1 MKKGA
6 YSVGCAGFHRRFV
19 KAKQD
24 SLFLLLTTFVTLN
37 GYVLKRTKKNFLP
50 VNRGGKLISIY
61 DCDMEQK
68 GRGIMRLIRAGVHFY
83 VIGLIILTLGIALT
97 IQSSMG
103 ASPFDALLVG
113 LHRTFGL
120 TVGSFEIIVG
130 LTMVLGNAL
139 AEKKRPEFFA
149 LITSFVTGVGID
161 TWLFLLGD
169 IVVPVTWYGEW
180 AALLA
185 GTILMALGVSF
196 YLQSKIAP
204 NPMDR
209 SMLVISNLTGWG
221 VSYSRA
227 AISVVLVILAVVF
240 DGAIGIGTL
249 INALFS
255 GMIISFF
262 LPYVRMLKNGHRKH
276 SEDFVS

>member
-1 MKKGA
+1 
-6 YSVGCAGFHRRFV
+6 
-19 KAKQD
+19 
-24 SLFLLLTTFVTLN
+24 
-37 GYVLKRTKKNFLP
+37 
-50 VNRGGKLISIY
+50 
-61 DCDMEQK
+61 
-68 GRGIMRLIRAGVHFY
+68 MRLIRAGIHFY
-83 VIGLIILTLGIALT
+83 LIGLIILTLGIALT
-97 IQSSMG
+97 IQSTLG

-139 AEKKRPEFFA
+139 AEKKKPEFFA
-149 LITSFVTGVGID
+149 LITSFVTGIGID

-169 IVVPVTWYGEW
+169 MVTPVTWYGEW
-180 AALLA
+180 AALLL
-185 GTILMALGVSF
+185 GTILMALGVAF

-209 SMLVISNLTGWG
+209 SMLVVSSLTGWG

-227 AISVVLVILAVVF
+227 AISVVLVILAF
-240 DGAIGIGTL
+240 SFGGAVGIGTL

-255 GMIISFF
+255 GVVISFF
-262 LPYVRMLKNGHRKH
+262 LPYVKMLKNGFHKH
-276 SEDFVS
+276 GEDLVS